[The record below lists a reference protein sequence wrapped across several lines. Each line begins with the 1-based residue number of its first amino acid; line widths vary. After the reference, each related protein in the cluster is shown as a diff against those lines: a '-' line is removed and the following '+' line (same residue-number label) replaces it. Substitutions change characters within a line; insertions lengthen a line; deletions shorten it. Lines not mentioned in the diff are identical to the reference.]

1 MKEDLCLHFFSF
13 LLLLCLPLS
22 VLAGLGFAQQ
32 LFPLNLPAFAY
43 QLPTLPS
50 RQLFT
55 PYNVLLFSSPCD
67 AAWCHARLGHTSVL
81 QGWYR
86 ASGGAML
93 WQVGLREHRGPGVSA
108 GLESLHRLGEA
119 VLWASCRH
127 PLAAFPVIFCARA
140 ASACCSPSLPSC
152 LLLLKLAREG
162 RRNVPQE
169 SGEGK
174 MLRNCCCGSLLL
186 ISKRSVTVS
195 CL

>member
-108 GLESLHRLGEA
+108 GLESLHRLGESCS
-119 VLWASCRH
+119 VGLLPPSPCCLPRDFLCKSSLSLLFPIPPFLPPPPQTGQGRQEECPPGERGGKNVEELLLW
-127 PLAAFPVIFCARA
+127 L
-140 ASACCSPSLPSC
+140 SPSH
-152 LLLLKLAREG
+152 
-162 RRNVPQE
+162 
-169 SGEGK
+169 
-174 MLRNCCCGSLLL
+174 
-186 ISKRSVTVS
+186 
-195 CL
+195 